1 MALPHINEEEEEEEE
16 GEGVVADVITVFGFN
31 IEIGLKVDKTLPHA
45 VEFNFN
51 NVPVK

>member
-1 MALPHINEEEEEEEE
+1 MALPHINEDEEEEE
-16 GEGVVADVITVFGFN
+16 EGVVADVITVFGLN
-31 IEIGLKVDKTLPHA
+31 IEIGLNVDKTLPHA

>member
-1 MALPHINEEEEEEEE
+1 MALPHINEEEEEE
-16 GEGVVADVITVFGFN
+16 GEGVVADVIAVFELN
-31 IEIGLKVDKTLPHA
+31 IEIGLNVDKTLPHA